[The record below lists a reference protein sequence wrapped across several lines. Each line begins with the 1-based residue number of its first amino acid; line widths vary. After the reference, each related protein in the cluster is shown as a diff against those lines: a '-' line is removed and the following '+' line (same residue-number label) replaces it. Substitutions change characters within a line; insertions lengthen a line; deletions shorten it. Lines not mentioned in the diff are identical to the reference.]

1 MATKKENIAIIDT
14 TGLIPR
20 AELNRVAAALQVQV
34 TRDFVPIWDKDATLH
49 VFDKIT
55 DVPVGFWP
63 ITIVEEIDLNGVNG
77 YHWVDDAGV
86 PYAKVQYR
94 NNFWPLTT
102 SHELLEMLV
111 NPYVNKTKLVKGI
124 DDTGQEVEF
133 LVEVADPVED
143 DDFGYKIDGVLLSNF
158 YYPAFFDLTKR
169 ADTKYDHLGWLTEP
183 RKLLNGGYI
192 SWKNASGEWWQAFM
206 VEGKLIIKKLGDQT
220 PLTTAD
226 KQTVWVVAGI
236 IGGTALLITLLLKL
250 FKRNGN
256 GIR

>member
-1 MATKKENIAIIDT
+1 MAAPKVNIALVDT
-14 TGLIPR
+14 TSKISLE
-20 AELNRVAAALQVQV
+20 ELQRVANALQIQV
-34 TRDFVPIWDKDATLH
+34 SRDFAPVWDKDATVH
-49 VFDKIT
+49 VFDHMT
-55 DVPVGFWP
+55 DIPLGFWP
-63 ITIVEEIDLNGVNG
+63 ISIVSAIDVQGVNG
-77 YHWVDDAGV
+77 YHWIDDEGN
-86 PYAKVQYR
+86 PFAKVEYR
-94 NNFWPLTT
+94 DDFWPLTV

-111 NPYVNKTKLVKGI
+111 NPYVNKIKLVKGL

-143 DDFGYKIDGVLLSNF
+143 NDFGYRIDGVLLSNF

-169 ADTKYDHLGWLTEP
+169 EGVKYDHLGWLKEP

-206 VEGKLIIKKLGDQT
+206 VENKLIIRKLGDST

-226 KQTVWVVAGI
+226 HTIILGWTAVATVSLI
-236 IGGTALLITLLLKL
+236 ALTFLIKL

-256 GIR
+256 RIR